1 MRSTDVHR
9 RGPLHFEHRP
19 QPRKWRCHP
28 SMGYATPHQL
38 RARLRD
44 RYRRPRLAVEACPRV
59 FHQCD
64 RSVATTERTA
74 AVLLKYRDLSQIL
87 QTLEEIRPHEA
98 DPGSRWKS
106 PHKADQRDLA
116 ALPLSD
122 ERFLTWEL
130 AKATDSGRHWSCR
143 GSQARVLR
151 A

>member
-9 RGPLHFEHRP
+9 RGRLHLEHRP

-44 RYRRPRLAVEACPRV
+44 RYRRPRLAVQACPRV

-74 AVLLKYRDLSQIL
+74 AVLLKYRELSRIL
-87 QTLEEIRPHEA
+87 QTPEEIRRHEA
-98 DPGSRWKS
+98 GPGSRLKN
-106 PHKADQRDLA
+106 PHKVDQYDLVA
-116 ALPLSD
+116 PPLSD
-122 ERFLTWEL
+122 ERFLTSEL
-130 AKATDSGRHWSCR
+130 AKAMGSGSH
-143 GSQARVLR
+143 
-151 A
+151 